1 MIKRMCVYCASSA
14 QVHQKYFS
22 ATRAIADILAENK
35 IEVVFG
41 GGAQGLMGCLA
52 DRMVERGGRIIGIMP
67 HFMREVE
74 WDHKRLNEVH
84 FVADMHSRKKKF
96 LEGVDALLALPGGC
110 GTLEEL
116 LEAITLKRL
125 GQFTKPIII
134 LNLEGY
140 YDPLLAMLDRC
151 IAEKFMSEKH
161 RAIWSAIKEPA
172 QLIDAIENAPAWDTT
187 AIHTAVL
194 KKIT

>member
-1 MIKRMCVYCASSA
+1 MIKRICIYCASSA
-14 QVHQKYFS
+14 QVHQKYFT
-22 ATRAIADILAENK
+22 ATRAIADVLADNK
-35 IEVVFG
+35 VEVVFG

-74 WDHKRLNEVH
+74 WDHKKLDEVH
-84 FVADMHSRKKKF
+84 FVDDMHARKKKF

-134 LNLEGY
+134 FNLEGY
-140 YDPLLAMLDRC
+140 YDPLLAMLDKC

-161 RAIWSAIKEPA
+161 RNIWSVIDKPA
-172 QLIDAIENAPAWDTT
+172 QLMNAIEHAPTWGAS

-194 KKIT
+194 K

>member
-1 MIKRMCVYCASSA
+1 MIKRICIYCASSA
-14 QVHQKYFS
+14 QVHQKYFI
-22 ATRAIADILAENK
+22 ATSEIADILAENK

-74 WDHKRLNEVH
+74 WDHKQLNEVH
-84 FVADMHSRKKKF
+84 FVDDMHSRKKKF
-96 LEGVDALLALPGGC
+96 LEDVDALLALPGGC

-125 GQFTKPIII
+125 GQFTKPIVIF
-134 LNLEGY
+134 NLDGY
-140 YDPLLAMLDRC
+140 YDPLLSMLDRC

-161 RAIWSAIKEPA
+161 RHIWSVIDKPA
-172 QLIDAIENAPAWDTT
+172 QLIGAIANAPAWDSA
-187 AIHTAVL
+187 AIHTAVM
-194 KKIT
+194 K